1 MYTPALEKAVVHVLA
16 LHQGATRKGNG
27 TPYVIHPLAV
37 MLILLQHTHDED
49 TLIAALYH
57 DTIEDVPDFLDT
69 DLLTCTNEQVVRIVL
84 DVTAD
89 KDASDTRQDKIDKWH
104 QRKQDY
110 MDHLRDTACVQAVA
124 VSCADKIHNMISMI
138 TGFQTYGE
146 PFWARFN
153 ASRKDFNWYYT
164 TICEIFQQRLA
175 EQYPGLLNEFDRVL
189 LELSPLLMDDE
200 DSMDLEVTD
209 SELYI
214 G

>member
-57 DTIEDVPDFLDT
+57 DTIEDVEEFLAEH
-69 DLLTCTNEQVVRIVL
+69 LLACTNDQVLRIVL

-89 KDASDTRQDKIDKWH
+89 TDFNDTREDKVAKWH

-110 MDHLRDTACVQAVA
+110 MDHLRNIACDEAVA
-124 VSCADKIHNMISMI
+124 VACADKVYNMISTI
-138 TGFQTYGE
+138 TGYQTYGE

-153 ASRKDFNWYYT
+153 ASRKDFYWYYT

-175 EQYPGLLNEFDRVL
+175 DQYPDLLNEFDRVL

-200 DSMDLEVTD
+200 DSIDLEVTD
-209 SELYI
+209 SELYM